1 MAQYCDNFIFLD
13 NDNDSFEF
21 WNGLR
26 GPAGPAGAP
35 GAPGTSVELRGPV
48 ASTSELPASAP
59 SSELWMV
66 GEESP
71 YDGYFW
77 NGSEWINAGQL
88 MQGPQGEPGEDG
100 VSPEV
105 TIAAI
110 TGGHAVTIK
119 DADHPSGQTFDVMD
133 GEDGTDGTDGTDGV
147 TFMPTVSSAG
157 VISWTN
163 DGGLPNPDSVNIKG
177 PAGQDGTNGQD
188 GAAAGFGVPTATVD
202 GNVGTP
208 SVTVTASGPDTAKVF
223 AFAFSNLKGEPGS
236 GSSIDPYT
244 SNPADL
250 AAAASPGTSSDYS
263 RGDHVHKLPSA
274 SDIGAYVKPS
284 GGIPASDLASGV
296 IPTVPTAYTS
306 NPEMDGTASPGSST
320 SWAKGDHV
328 HPHDTSRATV
338 VNYTATLAAASWSGA
353 SAPYSQALAVNGL
366 LASDTPQID
375 VVMSGTY
382 STDEARNSAWA
393 AIYRAVTSAD
403 TLTVYASELPTVDL
417 PIQLQC
423 VR

>member
-1 MAQYCDNFIFLD
+1 MAQYCDNFTFRD

-48 ASTSELPASAP
+48 ASTSELPESAP

-88 MQGPQGEPGEDG
+88 MQGPQGAPGEDG
-100 VSPEV
+100 
-105 TIAAI
+105 A
-110 TGGHAVTIK
+110 
-119 DADHPSGQTFDVMD
+119 
-133 GEDGTDGTDGTDGV
+133 DGV
-147 TFMPTVSSAG
+147 TFTPTVSSAG

-163 DGGLPNPDSVNIKG
+163 DGGLPNPESVNIKG

-188 GAAAGFGVPTATVD
+188 GAAAGFGAPTATVD

-223 AFAFSNLKGEPGS
+223 SFAFSNLKGEPGS
-236 GSSIDPYT
+236 GGGGPDPYT

-250 AAAASPGTSSDYS
+250 AASASPGTSSNYS

-296 IPTVPTAYTS
+296 IPSVPSAYTS
-306 NPEMDGTASPGSST
+306 NPEMDGTASPGSSG
-320 SWAKGDHV
+320 SWARGDHV
-328 HPHDTSRATV
+328 HPSDTGKQDAIAAVGMLKGAGSGSVSAATKGADYGALSFTV
-338 VNYTATLAAASWSGA
+338 TLDDASWSNN
-353 SAPYSQALAVNGL
+353 SQTVSNANL
-366 LASDTPQID
+366 LASGYGYIVTPASASFADYAAAVIYAD
-375 VVMSGTY
+375 NVT
-382 STDEARNSAWA
+382 TDGSMTFHCATAPS
-393 AIYRAVTSAD
+393 SD
-403 TLTVYASELPTVDL
+403 LTVNILRVVSA
-417 PIQLQC
+417 
-423 VR
+423 